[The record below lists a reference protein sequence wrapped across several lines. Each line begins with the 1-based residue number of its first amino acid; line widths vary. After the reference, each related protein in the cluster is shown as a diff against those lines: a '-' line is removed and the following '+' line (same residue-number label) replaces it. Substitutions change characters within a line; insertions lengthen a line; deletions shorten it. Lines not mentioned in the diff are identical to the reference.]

1 MSTDLKIWLG
11 ALISLGIYSYLYKEN
26 PFFRVCEHLYLGLS
40 LAHLA
45 VTGWANVRDLGF
57 KPMLAGKTVLIIPVL
72 LGVMLFSRYISKI
85 AYLSRYSLAYLVG
98 VASAVTITGVVEAG
112 IISQVRAAVKPLD
125 SFNSIFSLLAN
136 VAAISVFF
144 FIVGSNGNGSS
155 GKVSKR
161 TVLQSVVAKTS
172 IAGRFVLM
180 VSFGAVFGTTIMAR
194 LGLFIPRLKFLFGDW
209 IHLIPPVQ

>member
-26 PFFRVCEHLYLGLS
+26 PFFRACEHLYLGLS

-45 VTGWANVRDLGF
+45 VTGYANVRDLGF
-57 KPMLAGKTVLIIPVL
+57 KPLSEGKTVLIIPVL
-72 LGVMLFSRYISKI
+72 LGVMLFSRYVSKI
-85 AYLSRYSLAYLVG
+85 AWLSRYSLAYLVG

-112 IISQVRAAVKPLD
+112 IISQVRAAVKPLN
-125 SFNSIFSLLAN
+125 SFNSVFSLLAN

-144 FIVGSNGNGSS
+144 FIIGSNGSRKT
-155 GKVSKR
+155 GKT
-161 TVLQSVVAKTS
+161 TVLQGLVAKTS
-172 IAGRFVLM
+172 IAGRFILM

>member
-1 MSTDLKIWLG
+1 MSTNPAIWLG
-11 ALISLGIYSYLYKEN
+11 ALISLGMYSYLYKEN

-45 VTGWANVRDLGF
+45 VTGWGNIRDLGF
-57 KPMLAGKTVLIIPVL
+57 KPLMSGKTVLIVPVL
-72 LGVMLFSRYISKI
+72 LGVMLFSRYVPKI

-98 VASAVTITGVVEAG
+98 VASAVTVTGVVEAG
-112 IISQVRAAVKPLD
+112 IISQVRAAVKPLN
-125 SFNSIFSLLAN
+125 SFNSVFSLIAN

-144 FIVGSNGNGSS
+144 FIIGSNGNG
-155 GKVSKR
+155 KAVKK
-161 TVLQSVVAKTS
+161 TVLQDVVGRSSV
-172 IAGRFVLM
+172 AGRFVLM